1 MYRHIIVAL
10 IVLTY
15 VAVGSVNQHEPVP
28 YFVLLFTIGA
38 ILLVL
43 FGKIKVKYLPIYI
56 FTISLAILWQ
66 NTMLGTYLVGNDLN
80 REYLLAMQAYNNGWD
95 PAGYT
100 VYMSNTSVVIGVVAP
115 FISKVFHIDMVWVF
129 KAVIPL
135 FLAAVPLILYY
146 AFSKQFGNKRA
157 FYATIF
163 FVIMPVFSMEISTI
177 TKSMVAELFFALMI
191 LAVVSELSRHKKGV
205 AIMGCMVGMLF
216 THYTI
221 AIIAAMYLVGM
232 IVISVI
238 SRWQAIGE
246 YIGHNKFPTIA
257 VSLVLVSSLF
267 TGYVYYSQVSN
278 GAVIQS
284 IERIAGWVGDIP
296 QTQTWIKPTG
306 GGSSEPIEPSETA
319 TPSEPSKP
327 STPIEPSESVSE
339 PSEPSEP
346 SETEPNSPIYLAK
359 QPPMVRAGIGLDF
372 MDSTSWGKTFRVVQ
386 YATQFLIVIGAVFVI
401 KNRKKYNFS
410 NTFIAGIIASFILLT
425 LCIFVPN
432 FSRIINM
439 TRFYHLAL
447 FFLAPLLIVG
457 LEGIFRRR
465 WEYVVAPLLCVYLL
479 FTSGFVY
486 EAIDSEVVNRV
497 DLPYSSAFSADRTG
511 LVAIY
516 SENDIE
522 CAKWIAGQDYLVAGD
537 VNAILLVSGYVEAIP
552 RLKPS
557 ITESRY
563 DMNNPESGTLIFLT
577 EWNIQN
583 QKAIIPINVG
593 LRDYQDI
600 PKYIY
605 DTESYPPLM
614 LDDDTIFEAGAYIV
628 YRSGNSFVY
637 LYTENP
643 TRAVTLSDW
652 YYRSWYY
659 LLNQIG

>member
-1 MYRHIIVAL
+1 MYKHIIVAL
-10 IVLTY
+10 IVLAY

-28 YFVLLFTIGA
+28 YFVLLFTIGT

-56 FTISLAILWQ
+56 FTVSLAILWQ

-80 REYLLAMQAYNNGWD
+80 REYLLAMQSYNNGWD

-100 VYMSNTSVVIGVVAP
+100 VYMSNSSVVIGVIAP
-115 FISKVFHIDMVWVF
+115 FLSRLFHIDMVWVF
-129 KAVIPL
+129 KAVMPL

-191 LAVVSELSRHKKGV
+191 LAVVSGLGNRKKAV

-221 AIIAAMYLVGM
+221 AIIAAMYLTGM
-232 IVISVI
+232 IIVSVA
-238 SRWQAIGE
+238 SRWKLIGE

-257 VSLVLVSSLF
+257 VSLILVSSLF
-267 TGYVYYSQVSN
+267 IGYVYYSNVSN

-284 IERIAGWVGDIP
+284 IKRIAGWVGEVP

-306 GGSSEPIEPSETA
+306 GGSSEPAEPPS
-319 TPSEPSKP
+319 PSEPS
-327 STPIEPSESVSE
+327 EPVT

-346 SETEPNSPIYLAK
+346 SSPNETIKPTETEPDTPIYLDK
-359 QPPMVRAGIGLDF
+359 QPPMVRVGIGLDF
-372 MDSTSWGKTFRVVQ
+372 MDSTSWGKSFRVVQ
-386 YATQFLIVIGAVFVI
+386 YATQGLIVIGAAFLI
-401 KNRKKYNFS
+401 INRKRYNFS
-410 NTFIAGIIASFILLT
+410 NTFVAGIIASFILLA

-465 WEYVVAPLLCVYLL
+465 WEHIVVPLLCAYLL

-486 EAIDSEVVNRV
+486 EAVDSDVVNRV

-511 LVAIY
+511 LVAVY
-516 SENDIE
+516 SDNDIK

-552 RLKPS
+552 RLKPG

-563 DMNNPESGTLIFLT
+563 DMNAPENGTLIFLT
-577 EWNIQN
+577 EWNTQN
-583 QKAIIPINVG
+583 QKTIIPINVG
-593 LRDYQDI
+593 LRDYREI
-600 PKYIY
+600 
-605 DTESYPPLM
+605 T
-614 LDDDTIFEAGAYIV
+614 DDLGKLV
-628 YRSGNSFVY
+628 YKSGDAEVW
-637 LYTENP
+637 LYN
-643 TRAVTLSDW
+643 D
-652 YYRSWYY
+652 
-659 LLNQIG
+659 